1 MLRFTYSG
9 VYFSREDELSL
20 KKLINF
26 AHRGASGYCPEN
38 TMAAFTKA
46 IELGASGIEID
57 VQLTKDG
64 KIVIIHDESLVRTTG
79 LNQLIKDTHSDE
91 LLNLDAGSWYAPQ
104 FHNERIPTLKQLLE
118 LLKPTDLQ
126 LNIELKNGYFPYEG
140 LEQLVVDMVR
150 EFEMTDRIIISS
162 FNHYS
167 LVLCKQIA
175 PEIRTGILYMEGLY
189 RPWDYAKQLQADAL
203 HAYKFTVTPEF
214 AAEASANGIVY
225 HPFTVNDSAEMEK
238 LIDAGAA
245 GIITDYPDR
254 LAEVLQR
261 KGTSVE

>member
-1 MLRFTYSG
+1 MN
-9 VYFSREDELSL
+9 REDESSL

-38 TMAAFTKA
+38 TIAAFTKA
-46 IELGASGIEID
+46 IELGASGIETD

-64 KIVIIHDESLVRTTG
+64 KIVIIHDESLARTTG
-79 LNQLIKDTHSDE
+79 LNQLIKDIHSDE
-91 LLNLDAGSWYAPQ
+91 LLNLDAGSWYAPE
-104 FHNERIPTLKQLLE
+104 FHGERIPTLQQLLE
-118 LLKPTDLQ
+118 LLKPTELQ
-126 LNIELKNGYFPYEG
+126 LNIELKNSYVPYQG
-140 LEQLVVDMVR
+140 LEQLVIDMVR
-150 EFEMTDRIIISS
+150 EYEMTDRIIISS

-167 LVLCKQIA
+167 LVICKQLA

-203 HAYKFTVTPEF
+203 HAYKFAVTAEW
-214 AAEASANGIVY
+214 AAEAAANGIVY
-225 HPFTVNDSAEMEK
+225 HPFTVNEVAEMEK

-261 KGTSVE
+261 RGAAAE